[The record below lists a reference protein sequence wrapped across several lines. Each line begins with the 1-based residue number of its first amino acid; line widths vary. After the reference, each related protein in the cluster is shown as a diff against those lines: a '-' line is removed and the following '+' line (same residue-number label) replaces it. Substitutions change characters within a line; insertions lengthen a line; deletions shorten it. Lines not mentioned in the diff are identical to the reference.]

1 VRAQMWRRDLEEM
14 GDGEPKPHK
23 TQSTAEVIS
32 IENLSSVPA
41 HLREASVPA
50 AGGGMRLNS
59 KP

>member
-1 VRAQMWRRDLEEM
+1 MWRRDLEEM